1 MKLKYGRVVP
11 RKTTE
16 DNESRET
23 LVSRERLEI
32 KRRVDNCLKKSA
44 AILLYGARFWLHPK
58 PFPAS
63 PRKSELGL
71 WASGGGGTCL
81 LGVRLWRTALRG
93 RGVVFSEMTPF
104 IQVKSVVPLVSNK
117 V

>member
-44 AILLYGARFWLHPK
+44 AILLYGDGFWLHPK

-63 PRKSELGL
+63 PRKSEVGL
-71 WASGGGGTCL
+71 WASGSCGTCL
-81 LGVRLWRTALRG
+81 WESGFSGLRSG
-93 RGVVFSEMTPF
+93 GEGLFF
-104 IQVKSVVPLVSNK
+104 QK
-117 V
+117 